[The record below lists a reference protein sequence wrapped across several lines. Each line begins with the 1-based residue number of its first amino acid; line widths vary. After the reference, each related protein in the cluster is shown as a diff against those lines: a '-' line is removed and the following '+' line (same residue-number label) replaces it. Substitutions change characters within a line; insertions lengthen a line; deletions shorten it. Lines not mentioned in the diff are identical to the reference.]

1 MTNTDIYK
9 PSLSLLSQMGI
20 QLVTFHPEA
29 EVLNYLLYRTSL
41 ESGTVTSPLSYYTAA
56 HPGFGLL
63 RLKSGSLVY
72 TTFSRE
78 SSITLSGNCLLLFD
92 CQYPYRIRIKGSAE
106 YDILHFSGFVQ
117 IYFQQYLASRKP
129 FWLHTPAVGTACEL
143 LPLFDGREQNPV
155 LSHMLLT
162 KLLSEMALEN
172 MAPER
177 NIPSWLADLRS
188 ELETRYFHKYTLEE
202 LEQKYKINKYKICRE
217 FRDYFQSSPL
227 QYLHGVRIRAA
238 KDLLKETNLKIH
250 EISYEVG
257 YENTNHFINH
267 FKKLTGMT
275 PTQFRSRP

>member
-41 ESGTVTSPLSYYTAA
+41 ESGMVTSPLSYYTAA

-143 LPLFDGREQNPV
+143 LPLFDGNRIPFSPICCSQSCCQKWHWKIWRRKEISRPGWPTCVRNWRHGISTNIPWRNW
-155 LSHMLLT
+155 S
-162 KLLSEMALEN
+162 
-172 MAPER
+172 R
-177 NIPSWLADLRS
+177 NIRS
-188 ELETRYFHKYTLEE
+188 INTKYAGNSGTT
-202 LEQKYKINKYKICRE
+202 
-217 FRDYFQSSPL
+217 SSHLPCS
-227 QYLHGVRIRAA
+227 
-238 KDLLKETNLKIH
+238 TC
-250 EISYEVG
+250 
-257 YENTNHFINH
+257 
-267 FKKLTGMT
+267 TG
-275 PTQFRSRP
+275 